1 MILTKKEEYK
11 LNYFP
16 IENDVEYD
24 FYNINWN
31 TFNSLSR
38 VYQNLFF
45 QNIIYF
51 LEEQFQ
57 YKNSVRY
64 EIENG
69 KALIGFHFYVEI
81 EPYLSAFVTKGFYNK
96 KSLEIERKQ
105 RVSFYQH
112 LIKQI
117 NPTYGSIFINAF
129 FNNQIEKLKINHQYI
144 TFHHYQ
150 YPLVLNQRNYQDE
163 FKKVSEHYSNL
174 KKMKEILF
182 YKQFF
187 IDIEN
192 LFKQY
197 KNISSI
203 AIKKINDNIAYSI
216 ETHVMDSE
224 TLLNIDSILHKY
236 FEKNKNILR
245 ISLSEREQSFI
256 FTQEENQRF
265 KEFMKLKNASTF
277 NFFFFPVFS
286 IDDKQYIDIFLSQ
299 FLIQKEKEYL
309 CNSIKKI
316 EEKSMI
322 NTYKRI

>member
-45 QNIIYF
+45 QNIIYL

-163 FKKVSEHYSNL
+163 FKKLSEHYSNL

-203 AIKKINDNIAYSI
+203 AIKKINDNIVYSI

-245 ISLSEREQSFI
+245 ISRSEREQSFI

-265 KEFMKLKNASTF
+265 KEFMKLKNASIF

-286 IDDKQYIDIFLSQ
+286 IDDKQYIDIFLNQ

>member
-31 TFNSLSR
+31 TFNYLSR

-81 EPYLSAFVTKGFYNK
+81 EPYLSDFVTKGFYNK
-96 KSLEIERKQ
+96 KNLEIDRKQ

-117 NPTYGSIFINAF
+117 KPIYGSIFINAF
-129 FNNQIEKLKINHQYI
+129 LNNQVEKLKINHQYI
-144 TFHHYQ
+144 KFHHYQ
-150 YPLVLNQRNYQDE
+150 YPLVLNQKNYQDE
-163 FKKVSEHYSNL
+163 FKKLSEHYSNL
-174 KKMKEILF
+174 KKMKEILL

-203 AIKKINDNIAYSI
+203 AIKKINNNIVYSAETQFSDN
-216 ETHVMDSE
+216 E
-224 TLLNIDSILHKY
+224 TLLNIESILNKY
-236 FEKNKNILR
+236 FKKNENVLR
-245 ISLSEREQSFI
+245 ISLSDREQSFI
-256 FTQEENQRF
+256 FTNEANQRF
-265 KEFMKLKNASTF
+265 KEFTNFKNSSTF

-286 IDDKQYIDIFLSQ
+286 IENKQYIDIFLSQ
-299 FLIQKEKEYL
+299 FLIQKEKECL
-309 CNSIKKI
+309 LNSIKKI
-316 EEKSMI
+316 KDKPMI
-322 NTYKRI
+322 NIHKRI

>member
-265 KEFMKLKNASTF
+265 KEFMKLKNASIF

-286 IDDKQYIDIFLSQ
+286 IDDKQYIDIFLNQ

>member
-16 IENDVEYD
+16 VENDAEYD

-31 TFNSLSR
+31 TFNYLSR

-51 LEEQFQ
+51 LEEQFK

-96 KSLEIERKQ
+96 KNLEIDRKQ

-117 NPTYGSIFINAF
+117 NPIYGSVFINAF
-129 FNNQIEKLKINHQYI
+129 LNNQVEKLKINHQYI
-144 TFHHYQ
+144 KFHHYQ
-150 YPLVLNQRNYQDE
+150 YPLVLNQKNYQDE
-163 FKKVSEHYSNL
+163 FKKLSEHYSNL
-174 KKMKEILF
+174 KKMKEILL

-203 AIKKINDNIAYSI
+203 AIKKINNNIVYSAETQFSDN
-216 ETHVMDSE
+216 E
-224 TLLNIDSILHKY
+224 TLLNIESILNKY
-236 FEKNKNILR
+236 FKKNENVLR
-245 ISLSEREQSFI
+245 ISLSDREQSFI
-256 FTQEENQRF
+256 FTNEANQRF
-265 KEFMKLKNASTF
+265 KEFTNFKNASTF

-286 IDDKQYIDIFLSQ
+286 IENKQYIDIFLSQ

-316 EEKSMI
+316 KDKPMVNI
-322 NTYKRI
+322 HKRI

>member
-45 QNIIYF
+45 QNIIYL

-203 AIKKINDNIAYSI
+203 AIKKINDNIVYSI

-265 KEFMKLKNASTF
+265 KEFMKLKNASIF

-286 IDDKQYIDIFLSQ
+286 IDDKQYIDIFLNQ